1 VDAFRRLDAVVE
13 LAMSGG
19 KAIMLK
25 LEERVHE
32 QTLHARTDNIN
43 PNSGS

>member
-1 VDAFRRLDAVVE
+1 VDAFRRLGAVVE

-25 LEERVHE
+25 LEEE
-32 QTLHARTDNIN
+32 
-43 PNSGS
+43 SE